1 MAAVTRPAGIDLWP
15 RDAAWK
21 DLIERAAARDEEA
34 LAGLYDESSGL
45 VYSLA
50 LRILGNEADAE
61 EVTLEVYT
69 QVWRCAADFDRARG
83 TAGAWLTTL
92 ARSRA
97 IDRLRSGAARRAKER
112 DLPAAGEISD
122 PGLLPDA
129 AGEASEQNRLI
140 REALG
145 MLPAE
150 QREAIE
156 LAYFSGLSH
165 SELAARL
172 GQPLGTVKTRIR
184 LAMMRLR
191 KILEPLA

>member
-15 RDAAWK
+15 RDGAWTQY
-21 DLIERAAARDEEA
+21 IERAASGDEEA
-34 LAGLYDESSGL
+34 LAGLYDESGGL
-45 VYSLA
+45 VYSTA

-61 EVTLEVYT
+61 EVTLEVYS
-69 QVWRCAADFDRARG
+69 QVWRCAPDFDRNRG
-83 TAGAWLTTL
+83 AAGAWLAML

-112 DLPAAGEISD
+112 EMPESRDFSD
-122 PGLLPDA
+122 PGILPDE
-129 AGEASEQNRLI
+129 AGAASEQRRMI
-140 REALG
+140 QAALG
-145 MLPAE
+145 ALSPE
-150 QREAIE
+150 QREIVE

-191 KILEPLA
+191 KLLEPLL